1 MAYATT
7 NPPSKIASTVGGN
20 GLWYYT
26 STNDVS
32 GTSSG
37 DVGEAGFFTNAE
49 ALGMRV
55 GDIVFAVDT
64 NASPIECQTF
74 VVTAISAAGAAT
86 VVIQA

>member
-1 MAYATT
+1 MAYSTS
-7 NPPSKIASTVGGN
+7 NPPSVIWQTVGGN
-20 GLWYYT
+20 KGWYYT
-26 STNDVS
+26 STDDVS

-37 DVGEAGFFTNAE
+37 DVGEAAYFTNGE
-49 ALGMRV
+49 ALGMAV

-64 NASPIECQTF
+64 NASPVEAQTF